1 MIELSPIELVFGL
14 LVVAIALA
22 YVARR
27 IGVAY
32 PILLVLGGL
41 ALGFLPGLPAIEL
54 EPDVVFLLLLP
65 PILFGA
71 GYSTPIRDFKANARP
86 IALLAIGLVLFTTVA
101 VGIVAN
107 TLVPELGLAAALALG
122 AIVAPPDAVAA
133 TSIFQRLHVP
143 RRIVTILEG
152 ESLINDASALIA
164 YRFAVMAALGTL
176 FTPLD
181 AGLAFVYAAVGGVI
195 VGLIMGVVVTEFW
208 RRTSDPTLE
217 IMVSLVVP
225 FAAYLSAETVG
236 ASGVLAT
243 VVAGLIA
250 GRRAAR
256 ALSPSARLM
265 GRGVWDIVTFLING
279 FAFMLIGLQLPA
291 ILSHLAP
298 RSAPELLALGAAVSV
313 TAIVARIVWV
323 FPATYL
329 PRLLSARIRERDPYP
344 PANAVFVVSWAGMR
358 GAVSL
363 AAALALPLDVPER
376 ELLIFLTFCVIVA
389 TLVGQGLSLPWLI
402 RRLRVVAGSGAETE
416 ETTARLAAVD
426 AAMTRLN
433 GLAEEFPG
441 HLELVDQLKARFS
454 HEIGHVPATAEGP
467 RDESELE
474 LLEHLEIRNAVL
486 TAEREAVIQLRDAGV
501 IGDEVLRRIERDLDL
516 EALRTGA

>member
-1 MIELSPIELVFGL
+1 LIELSPIELVLGL
-14 LVVAIALA
+14 LVVTIALA
-22 YVARR
+22 YIARR

-41 ALGFLPGLPAIEL
+41 ALGFLPGLPQIEL

-71 GYSTPIRDFKANARP
+71 GYSTPIRDFKANLRP
-86 IALLAIGLVLFTTVA
+86 IALLAIGLVLFTTAA

-107 TLVPELGLAAALALG
+107 ALVPELGIAAALALG

-164 YRFAVMAALGTL
+164 YRFAVSAALGAL
-176 FTPLD
+176 FIPLD
-181 AGLAFVYAAVGGVI
+181 AGLAFVFASVVGVI
-195 VGLIMGVVVTEFW
+195 VGLVVGVVVTEFW

-217 IMVSLVVP
+217 IMVSLVAP
-225 FAAYLSAETVG
+225 FAAYLPAETIG

-265 GRGVWDIVTFLING
+265 GRGVWDIVIFLING
-279 FAFMLIGLQLPA
+279 FAFILIGLQLPG
-291 ILSHLAP
+291 ILDHLAP
-298 RSAPELLALGAAVSV
+298 RTAPELLMMGAAVAL

-329 PRLLSARIRERDPYP
+329 PRRFSARIRARDPYP
-344 PANAVFVVSWAGMR
+344 PPNAVFVVSWAGMR

-363 AAALALPLDVPER
+363 AAALALPRDVPER

-402 RRLRVVAGSGAETE
+402 RRLGVVAGSATETE

-433 GLAEEFPG
+433 GLADEFPG
-441 HLELVDQLKARFS
+441 HLELVEQLRARFS
-454 HEIGHVPATAEGP
+454 HEIGHVPGSSEGP

-474 LLEHLEIRNAVL
+474 LLEHHEIRNAVL
-486 TAEREAVIQLRDAGV
+486 MAEREAVIQLRDAGV

>member
-1 MIELSPIELVFGL
+1 MIELSPIELVLGL

-22 YVARR
+22 YLARR

-71 GYSTPIRDFKANARP
+71 GYSTPIRDIKANARP
-86 IALLAIGLVLFTTVA
+86 IALLAIGLVLFTTA
-101 VGIVAN
+101 SVGIVAN
-107 TLVPELGLAAALALG
+107 ALVPELGLAAALALG

-133 TSIFQRLHVP
+133 TAIFQRLHVP
-143 RRIVTILEG
+143 ARIVTILEG

-164 YRFAVMAALGTL
+164 YRFAVMAALGTI

-181 AGLAFVYAAVGGVI
+181 AGLAFVSAAVGGVI
-195 VGLIMGVVVTEFW
+195 IGLVAGVLVTEFW

-217 IMVSLVVP
+217 IMVSLVAP
-225 FAAYLSAETVG
+225 FAAYLPAESIGV
-236 ASGVLAT
+236 SGVLAT

-265 GRGVWDIVTFLING
+265 GRGVWDIVIFLINS
-279 FAFMLIGLQLPA
+279 FAFILIGLQLPS
-291 ILSHLAP
+291 ILAHLAP
-298 RSAPELLALGAAVSV
+298 RSAPELLALGAAVSA

-329 PRLLSARIRERDPYP
+329 PRRFSARIRERDPFP
-344 PANAVFVVSWAGMR
+344 PVNAVFVVSWAGMR

-363 AAALALPLDVPER
+363 AAALALPLEVPER

-402 RRLRVVAGSGAETE
+402 RHLRVVAGSGTETE

-441 HLELVDQLKARFS
+441 HLELVDQLRARFS
-454 HEIGHVPATAEGP
+454 HEIGHVPAANEGP
-467 RDESELE
+467 LDESELE

-486 TAEREAVIQLRDAGV
+486 AAEREAVIQLRDAGV